1 MFRVSRKLA
10 FHGYNYSTAWAK
22 GRRRGEIMTKKKR
35 ERDRDEM
42 KIGNNKPAN

>member
-35 ERDRDEM
+35 EREREM
-42 KIGNNKPAN
+42 K